1 MHHEDF
7 SLFVHITFP
16 YSQIVKVSFRDQIFL
31 GHDILW
37 CYGFDNDES
46 DNLLGLLVFMSLFI
60 KDDHHTK
67 SFL

>member
-1 MHHEDF
+1 MRIF
-7 SLFVHITFP
+7 PCLFILHFLIHKLL
-16 YSQIVKVSFRDQIFL
+16 KVSFRDQFFL

-60 KDDHHTK
+60 EGGHHTK

>member
-1 MHHEDF
+1 MRIF
-7 SLFVHITFP
+7 PCLFILHFLIHKLL
-16 YSQIVKVSFRDQIFL
+16 KVSFRDQIFL

-60 KDDHHTK
+60 EGGHHTK